1 VLIGAYICTERDL
14 LGKSYGV
21 ETTSW
26 IQSLGS
32 LVTSGF
38 DTDFVLL
45 NQRVKKLFMDDK
57 KYWVGFNL
65 IKGIGAVRMQALIN
79 TFDDLESAWKAAPV
93 DLAGAGLS
101 LKLIERIIQAR
112 EQVDL
117 EKVWA
122 RIKSQGIKILTWKDE
137 AYPQRL
143 KEIEQPPPVL
153 YIRGE
158 YLPDDLYAVAIVG
171 TRRVT
176 PYGRQITEEL
186 SSYLASNGITVI
198 SGLARGVDA
207 IAHQTALKAGGRTIG
222 VLGSGV
228 DKIYPPEHRQLAERM
243 MESGAILSDYA
254 PGTPPDASNFP
265 PRNRIISGLS
275 LAVVV
280 IEAGETS
287 GALITAE
294 FAAEQGREIFAVPG
308 SILAPQ
314 SKGTNK
320 LIQKGALPLLS
331 VNDLMQALNLT
342 RMGEQKAVRKIIP
355 ADETEARLMNVL
367 GTEPLHVD
375 EIRNQTELPIEKVSA
390 ALALMELKGMVR
402 QVGGMNY
409 VAVHEEESDYL
420 V

>member
-1 VLIGAYICTERDL
+1 MIDKRY
-14 LGKSYGV
+14 
-21 ETTSW
+21 W
-26 IQSLGS
+26 I
-32 LVTSGF
+32 
-38 DTDFVLL
+38 
-45 NQRVKKLFMDDK
+45 
-57 KYWVGFNL
+57 GFNL
-65 IKGIGAVRMQALIN
+65 VKGIGAVRMQALIQH
-79 TFDDLESAWKAAPV
+79 FGDLEIAWKAAPA
-93 DLAGAGLS
+93 DFAQAGLG
-101 LKLIERIIQAR
+101 LKLIERIVQAR
-112 EQVDL
+112 DSIDL
-117 EKVWA
+117 EKLWA
-122 RIKSQGIKILTWKDE
+122 KIASQGISILTWEDE

-143 KEIEQPPPVL
+143 KEIDQPPPVL
-153 YIRGE
+153 YLRGE
-158 YLPDDLYAVAIVG
+158 YLPDDVFAVAIVG

-186 SSYLASNGITVI
+186 ASFLAANGITVI

-228 DKIYPPEHRQLAERM
+228 DKIYPPEHRALAEQM
-243 MESGAILSDYA
+243 MERGVILSDYA

-275 LAVVV
+275 LAAVVV
-280 IEAGETS
+280 EAGETS

-320 LIQKGALPLLS
+320 LIQNGALPLLS
-331 VNDLMQALNLT
+331 VNDLMQALDLT
-342 RMGEQKAVRKIIP
+342 RLGEHKAARKIIP
-355 ADETEARLMNVL
+355 TDETEARLMNVL
-367 GTEPLHVD
+367 GDEPLHVD
-375 EIRNQTELPIEKVSA
+375 EIRNRAELPIEKVSA

-409 VAVHEEESDYL
+409 VAVREVQSDYFL
-420 V
+420 

>member
-1 VLIGAYICTERDL
+1 M
-14 LGKSYGV
+14 
-21 ETTSW
+21 
-26 IQSLGS
+26 
-32 LVTSGF
+32 
-38 DTDFVLL
+38 
-45 NQRVKKLFMDDK
+45 NDK
-57 KYWVGFNL
+57 KYWIGFNL
-65 IKGIGAVRMQALIN
+65 IKGIGAVRMQALLN
-79 TFDDLESAWKAAPV
+79 HFGDLESAWGGKPV
-93 DLAGAGLS
+93 DLAAAGLS
-101 LKLIERIIQAR
+101 LKLIERIVQAR
-112 EQVDL
+112 ENVDL
-117 EKVWA
+117 DNIWA
-122 RIKSQGIKILTWKDE
+122 RIESQGIKVLTWQDE
-137 AYPQRL
+137 TYPQRL

-153 YIRGE
+153 YLRGE
-158 YLPDDLYAVAIVG
+158 YLPDDLFAVAIVG

-186 SSYLASNGITVI
+186 SSYLGANGITVV

-207 IAHQTALKAGGRTIG
+207 IAHQAALKAGGRTIG

-228 DKIYPPEHRQLAERM
+228 DKIYPPEHRQLAEQM
-243 MESGAILSDYA
+243 MAHGAVISDYA
-254 PGTPPDASNFP
+254 PGTPPEASNFP

-320 LIQKGALPLLS
+320 LIRNGALPLLS

-342 RMGEQKAVRKIIP
+342 RMGEHKAARKIIP
-355 ADETEARLMNVL
+355 TDETEVRLINVL
-367 GTEPLHVD
+367 GSEPLHVD

-390 ALALMELKGMVR
+390 TLTLMELKGMVR

-409 VAVHEEESDYL
+409 VAVREEQSDYS

>member
-1 VLIGAYICTERDL
+1 
-14 LGKSYGV
+14 
-21 ETTSW
+21 
-26 IQSLGS
+26 
-32 LVTSGF
+32 
-38 DTDFVLL
+38 
-45 NQRVKKLFMDDK
+45 MDDK

-79 TFDDLESAWKAAPV
+79 HFDDLESAWKAAPA

-101 LKLIERIIQAR
+101 LKLIERIVQAR

-122 RIKSQGIKILTWKDE
+122 RIESQGIKILTWKDE
-137 AYPQRL
+137 VYPQRL

-153 YIRGE
+153 YVRGD
-158 YLPDDLYAVAIVG
+158 YLLDDLFAVAIVG

-186 SSYLASNGITVI
+186 ASYLASNGITVI

-228 DKIYPPEHRQLAERM
+228 DKIYPPEHRQLAEKM
-243 MESGAILSDYA
+243 IEQGAIISDYA

-294 FAAEQGREIFAVPG
+294 FAAEQGREVFAVPG

-320 LIQKGALPLLS
+320 LIQEGALPLLS

-342 RMGEQKAVRKIIP
+342 RMGEHKAARKIIP

-367 GTEPLHVD
+367 SAEPLHVD
-375 EIRNQTELPIEKVSA
+375 AIRNQTELPIEKVSA
-390 ALALMELKGMVR
+390 TLALMELKGMVR
-402 QVGGMNY
+402 QVGRMNY
-409 VAVHEEESDYL
+409 VAVREEQSDYL

>member
-1 VLIGAYICTERDL
+1 MIDKRY
-14 LGKSYGV
+14 
-21 ETTSW
+21 W
-26 IQSLGS
+26 I
-32 LVTSGF
+32 
-38 DTDFVLL
+38 
-45 NQRVKKLFMDDK
+45 
-57 KYWVGFNL
+57 GFNL
-65 IKGIGAVRMQALIN
+65 IKGIGAVRLQALIKH
-79 TFDDLESAWKAAPV
+79 FGDLEIAWKAAPI
-93 DLAGAGLS
+93 DLARAGLNR
-101 LKLIERIIQAR
+101 KVIERIVQAR
-112 EQVDL
+112 QNVDL
-117 EKVWA
+117 EKLWA
-122 RIKSQGIKILTWKDE
+122 KIESQGIKIFTWEDE
-137 AYPQRL
+137 TYPQRL
-143 KEIEQPPPVL
+143 KEIDQPPPVL

-158 YLPDDLYAVAIVG
+158 YLPDDLFAVAIVG

-176 PYGRQITEEL
+176 AYGRQITEEL
-186 SSYLASNGITVI
+186 GGYLASNGITMV

-228 DKIYPPEHRQLAERM
+228 DRIYPPEHRGLAEKM
-243 MESGAILSDYA
+243 MESGAIVSDYA

-294 FAAEQGREIFAVPG
+294 FAAEQGREVFAVPG

-320 LIQKGALPLLS
+320 LIQNGALPLLS

-342 RMGEQKAVRKIIP
+342 RMGEHKAARKIIP
-355 ADETEARLMNVL
+355 SDETEARLLTVL
-367 GTEPLHVD
+367 GAEPLHVD
-375 EIRNQTELPIEKVSA
+375 EIRKQTELPIEKVSA
-390 ALALMELKGMVR
+390 TLALMELKGMVR

-409 VAVHEEESDYL
+409 VAVREVQSDYFI
-420 V
+420 